1 MWERSV
7 ALGGVR
13 RAQGWL
19 AQGLLERGA
28 VLVSSGPP
36 QGAERGRTTRPR
48 WPPCPRRPPSCS
60 LPREGELLCETQ
72 HSAQLSPGVS
82 PVGSGHFQMRKQR
95 AYDFKKLKSFLLG
108 QKTHDFVMTLNQ
120 VARLRSLMEGWNRTA
135 QLRARVKLGAPP
147 REEGPACPGRLG
159 KHCSSLPFVREH
171 TLSRIW
177 GWGTQTHPAPQV
189 KRECACSGP
198 HT

>member
-19 AQGLLERGA
+19 AQGLLERGV

-36 QGAERGRTTRPR
+36 QGAERGRTTCPR

-72 HSAQLSPGVS
+72 HSARLSPGVS
-82 PVGSGHFQMRKQR
+82 PVGSGHFRMRKQR
-95 AYDFKKLKSFLLG
+95 AYDFKRLKSFLLG
-108 QKTHDFVMTLNQ
+108 QKTHDFVMTL
-120 VARLRSLMEGWNRTA
+120 
-135 QLRARVKLGAPP
+135 
-147 REEGPACPGRLG
+147 
-159 KHCSSLPFVREH
+159 
-171 TLSRIW
+171 
-177 GWGTQTHPAPQV
+177 
-189 KRECACSGP
+189 
-198 HT
+198 